1 MAIKYDWDGISIHTT
16 KEDWEQELIDQ
27 DMLAQLH
34 AEHMDATHICVE
46 DECPYFDKDGGE

>member
-16 KEDWEQELIDQ
+16 KEDWEQEMIEQDQ
-27 DMLAQLH
+27 LAQLH
-34 AEHMDATHICVE
+34 AEHMDASHICIE